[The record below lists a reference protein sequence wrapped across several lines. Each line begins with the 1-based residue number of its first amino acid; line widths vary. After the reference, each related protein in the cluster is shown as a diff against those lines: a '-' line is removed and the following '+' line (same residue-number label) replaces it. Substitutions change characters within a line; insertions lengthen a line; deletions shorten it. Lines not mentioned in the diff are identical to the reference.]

1 MPLTWADGVRGEPAR
16 SATQHP
22 SPGPVPP
29 ARSPAGTGRP
39 TPAWSRRGWAG
50 TC

>member
-22 SPGPVPP
+22 SPYRPP
-29 ARSPAGTGRP
+29 GRRQEQDDP
-39 TPAWSRRGWAG
+39 HRHGRVVDGLVRV
-50 TC
+50 